1 MTCTKQL
8 EANIAFCI
16 DELDLDNDHIGE
28 MLRCIERLGI
38 SSVEY
43 FCEEFV
49 FICEDDEG
57 NDIDGCDWDETDEA
71 ACTAAG
77 GDYDNGEECSVWTF
91 TKN

>member
-49 FICEDDEG
+49 FECFDNEG
-57 NDIDGCDWDETDEA
+57 NEDIDALNRVHD
-71 ACTAAG
+71 
-77 GDYDNGEECSVWTF
+77 DNYLPIQWRLD
-91 TKN
+91 

>member
-1 MTCTKQL
+1 MACTKQL

-49 FICEDDEG
+49 FVCEDDDG
-57 NDIDGCDWDETDEA
+57 NEDIDALNRCHDD
-71 ACTAAG
+71 
-77 GDYDNGEECSVWTF
+77 DYLKIEWRLD
-91 TKN
+91 

>member
-1 MTCTKQL
+1 MSCTKQL

-57 NDIDGCDWDETDEA
+57 NEDIDALNRVHDD
-71 ACTAAG
+71 
-77 GDYDNGEECSVWTF
+77 DYLKIEWRLD
-91 TKN
+91 

>member
-43 FCEEFV
+43 FCEEFG

-57 NDIDGCDWDETDEA
+57 NEDIDALNRVHDD
-71 ACTAAG
+71 
-77 GDYDNGEECSVWTF
+77 DYLKIEWRLD
-91 TKN
+91 

>member
-49 FICEDDEG
+49 FVCEDDDG
-57 NDIDGCDWDETDEA
+57 NEDIDALNRCHDD
-71 ACTAAG
+71 
-77 GDYDNGEECSVWTF
+77 DYLKIEWRLD
-91 TKN
+91 

>member
-1 MTCTKQL
+1 MSNTAQL
-8 EANIAFCI
+8 EKNIAFCI

-49 FICEDDEG
+49 FICEDDDG
-57 NDIDGCDWDETDEA
+57 NEDTDA
-71 ACTAAG
+71 LNRVHDD
-77 GDYDNGEECSVWTF
+77 DYLKIEWRLD
-91 TKN
+91 

>member
-1 MTCTKQL
+1 MSCTKQL

-16 DELDLDNDHIGE
+16 DELALDNDHIGE

-57 NDIDGCDWDETDEA
+57 NEDIDALNRVHDD
-71 ACTAAG
+71 
-77 GDYDNGEECSVWTF
+77 DYLKIEWRLD
-91 TKN
+91 

>member
-1 MTCTKQL
+1 MSCTIQL

-57 NDIDGCDWDETDEA
+57 NEDIDALNRVHDD
-71 ACTAAG
+71 
-77 GDYDNGEECSVWTF
+77 DYLKIEWRLD
-91 TKN
+91 

>member
-16 DELDLDNDHIGE
+16 DELDLDDNHIGE

-57 NDIDGCDWDETDEA
+57 NEDIDALNRVHDD
-71 ACTAAG
+71 
-77 GDYDNGEECSVWTF
+77 DYLKIEWRLD
-91 TKN
+91 

>member
-1 MTCTKQL
+1 MACTKQL

-49 FICEDDEG
+49 FICEDDDG
-57 NDIDGCDWDETDEA
+57 NEDIDALNRCHDD
-71 ACTAAG
+71 
-77 GDYDNGEECSVWTF
+77 DYLPIQWRLD
-91 TKN
+91 

>member
-1 MTCTKQL
+1 MSNTAQL

-57 NDIDGCDWDETDEA
+57 NEDIDALNRVHDD
-71 ACTAAG
+71 
-77 GDYDNGEECSVWTF
+77 DYLKIEWRLA
-91 TKN
+91 

>member
-1 MTCTKQL
+1 MTSTKQL

-49 FICEDDEG
+49 FVCLDEDG
-57 NDIDGCDWDETDEA
+57 NEDIDALNRVHD
-71 ACTAAG
+71 
-77 GDYDNGEECSVWTF
+77 DNYLPIQWRLD
-91 TKN
+91 

>member
-1 MTCTKQL
+1 MACTKQL

-16 DELDLDNDHIGE
+16 DELDLDNNSIGE

-57 NDIDGCDWDETDEA
+57 NEDIDALNRVHDD
-71 ACTAAG
+71 
-77 GDYDNGEECSVWTF
+77 DYLKIEWRLD
-91 TKN
+91 

>member
-1 MTCTKQL
+1 MACTEQL

-16 DELDLDNDHIGE
+16 DELDLDNNSIGE

-49 FICEDDEG
+49 FICEDEDG
-57 NDIDGCDWDETDEA
+57 NEDIDALNRVHDD
-71 ACTAAG
+71 
-77 GDYDNGEECSVWTF
+77 DYLPIQWRLD
-91 TKN
+91 

>member
-1 MTCTKQL
+1 MACTKQL

-57 NDIDGCDWDETDEA
+57 NEDIDALNRVHDD
-71 ACTAAG
+71 
-77 GDYDNGEECSVWTF
+77 DYLKIEWRLD
-91 TKN
+91 

>member
-1 MTCTKQL
+1 MSCTKQL

-16 DELDLDNDHIGE
+16 DELDLDDNHIGE

-49 FICEDDEG
+49 FVCEDDYG
-57 NDIDGCDWDETDEA
+57 NEDIDALNRCHDD
-71 ACTAAG
+71 
-77 GDYDNGEECSVWTF
+77 DYLKIEWRLD
-91 TKN
+91 